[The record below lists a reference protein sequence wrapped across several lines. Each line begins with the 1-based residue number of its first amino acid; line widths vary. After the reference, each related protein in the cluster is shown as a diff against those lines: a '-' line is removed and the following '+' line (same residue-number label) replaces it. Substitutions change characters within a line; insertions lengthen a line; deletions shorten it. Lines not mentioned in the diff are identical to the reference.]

1 MNLSVICTM
10 KKSVFFTPE
19 KKAATQTPSLTI
31 KKSYLLAEKTG
42 KNHTFNMKITSLQLK
57 WKFVRRKL

>member
-10 KKSVFFTPE
+10 KKSVFFTPKI
-19 KKAATQTPSLTI
+19 KKATQTPSLTI

-42 KNHTFNMKITSLQLK
+42 ENHTFNMKIT
-57 WKFVRRKL
+57 